1 MNKSGDNSIL
11 QLGKVSFPSL
21 DATTRFALS
30 WPVEVWTV
38 QLPLPKKV
46 RGEKDNVF
54 EHFLES
60 WLSVTDNPADRTPE
74 AVSKAT
80 GIPFDFLVML
90 FRHLRDVERLDSTN
104 RPREAFVEEKN
115 EVDEDSFEFATAY
128 IFRDRIGGRLL
139 HEVKVLGNGEQLS
152 RSREVFEGWRV
163 PHKVKISD
171 AIRAQPLLKP
181 TEKEVIREFAI
192 MRRRLGESFPA
203 VAEISANRVTIN
215 PQPQMFRL
223 YTEADYS
230 QITDDYR
237 VADPFGRGLWSP
249 TLQEAFNL
257 YLQKPESE
265 ELRQKLQESSKWH
278 RENKSRSRFSDRAR
292 SLYPAVVESLTPRSG
307 EAYLRVQSLYAAME
321 NAFWYYCRERGDD
334 RDIAAELSNVPYDEQ
349 TRIFA
354 DSARYCGFEIPEADE
369 DSQIKTLPF
378 VLSEEVDLYR
388 RFGQVRW
395 RIVLSIALVMAR
407 RDPASQRLSMIARY
421 QQKVK
426 GTDEIVFDGR
436 QFLSMMGEM
445 EEIRKKYSHG
455 AETVGESRSKTKYED
470 VVLDLVSILLPE
482 IGRVNKDVN
491 LPIGSIGLR
500 QCARLRLTE
509 YYSGV
514 FPSNGIFQKLMSAE
528 CFFLDKIQGA
538 EDDIEVDATHGFGD
552 VIAPAIEELL
562 RSAVGRLRIKDH
574 SAEKAIAEARRHLVA
589 FEDVEGAVENELITG
604 ENGPRMDIIKKALMG
619 QPSSLGA
626 LLVVFLAKSGEK
638 KLRRFATSHRDFVT
652 CMDRVLQ
659 WRGHGNFSVKA
670 TVKDVRMVRKE
681 AYASI
686 KDFLIQEMEDSV
698 S

>member
-1 MNKSGDNSIL
+1 MKKSGDNSIL
-11 QLGKVSFPSL
+11 QLGRVSFPPL
-21 DATTRFALS
+21 DETTRFALS
-30 WPVEVWTV
+30 WPVEIWTV
-38 QLPLPKKV
+38 QLPLPRKI

-60 WLSVTDNPADRTPE
+60 WLSVTDNPAERTPE

-80 GIPFDFLVML
+80 GIPLEFLVML

-115 EVDEDSFEFATAY
+115 EEDEDSFEFATAY

-139 HEVKVLGNGEQLS
+139 HEVKVLDNGEQLS
-152 RSREVFEGWRV
+152 RSREVFEGWRI
-163 PHKVKISD
+163 PYKVKISD
-171 AIRAQPLLKP
+171 EISAQSLPRP
-181 TEKEVIREFAI
+181 TEREVMREFAI

-203 VAEISANRVTIN
+203 VAAISASRITVN
-215 PQPQMFRL
+215 PHPQMFRL

-237 VADPFGRGLWSP
+237 VADPFGRELWSP
-249 TLQEAFNL
+249 VLQEAFNQ

-265 ELRQKLQESSKWH
+265 ELRQKLQENSKWR
-278 RENKSRSRFSDRAR
+278 RENRSRSRFSDRAR
-292 SLYPAVVESLTPRSG
+292 NLYPAVVDSLTPRSG
-307 EAYLRVQSLYAAME
+307 EDYLRVQSLYAAME

-354 DSARYCGFEIPEADE
+354 ESARYCGFEVPDADE
-369 DSQIKTLPF
+369 DGQIKTLPF
-378 VLSEEVDLYR
+378 VLSEEADLYR

-395 RIVLSIALVMAR
+395 RIVLAIALVMAR

-421 QQKVK
+421 QQKTK
-426 GTDEIVFDGR
+426 GTDEILFDGR
-436 QFLSMMGEM
+436 QFLVMMDEM
-445 EEIRKKYSHG
+445 EMIRKKYSHG
-455 AETVGESRSKTKYED
+455 AETVGELRSKTKYED
-470 VVLDLVSILLPE
+470 VVVELIAILLPE
-482 IGRVNKDVN
+482 IGHVSKDSDFTS
-491 LPIGSIGLR
+491 GSIGLR

-509 YYSGV
+509 YFSGA
-514 FPSNGIFQKLMSAE
+514 FPSNEIFQKLMSAE
-528 CFFLDKIQGA
+528 CFFLDKIQDA
-538 EDDIEVDATHGFGD
+538 EDALEVDATHGFGD
-552 VIAPAIEELL
+552 VIAPAVEDLL
-562 RSAVGRLRIKDH
+562 REAVARLRIKNH
-574 SAEKAIAEARRHLVA
+574 SAETALSEARRHLVA
-589 FEDVEGAVENELITG
+589 FEDVGGSVGNELITG

-626 LLVVFLAKSGEK
+626 LLVVFLAKTGEK
-638 KLRRFATSHRDFVT
+638 KLRRFAASHRDFVA

-670 TVKDVRMVRKE
+670 TVEDVRKVRKE

-686 KDFLIQEMEDSV
+686 KDFLIQEMEDSI